1 MKVKPI
7 EDAITKMTMGF
18 WRLDRREVNALSMA
32 MVQKKRSI
40 KSRMRVEFKPE
51 QEAYIVHD
59 LSDNEVYYL
68 TEDQLPDWAKESM
81 SLLHLLPPE
90 SELDDVGFF
99 YAPGIYYLEIK
110 TAVPSGHRRKLSAGQ
125 NGS

>member
-1 MKVKPI
+1 MKMSEQDMDI
-7 EDAITKMTMGF
+7 MFHWHLSTAE
-18 WRLDRREVNALSMA
+18 REAYYAMA
-32 MVQKKRSI
+32 RNRKNI

-51 QEAYIVHD
+51 QGAYIVHD

-68 TEDQLPDWAKESM
+68 TEVNLPDWAKESM

-125 NGS
+125 DGS

>member
-1 MKVKPI
+1 MKMSEQDMDI
-7 EDAITKMTMGF
+7 MFHWHLSAAE
-18 WRLDRREVNALSMA
+18 REAYSAWVYA
-32 MVQKKRSI
+32 MVRSRKNI
-40 KSRMRVEFKPE
+40 NSRMRVEFKPE

-68 TEDQLPDWAKESM
+68 AEVNLPDWAKESM

-110 TAVPSGHRRKLSAGQ
+110 TAVPSGHRRKLSAGKD
-125 NGS
+125 GS

>member
-1 MKVKPI
+1 MKMSEQDMDI
-7 EDAITKMTMGF
+7 MFHWHLSTAE
-18 WRLDRREVNALSMA
+18 REAYYAMA
-32 MVQKKRSI
+32 RNRKNI

-68 TEDQLPDWAKESM
+68 TEDQLPEWAKESM

-110 TAVPSGHRRKLSAGQ
+110 TAVPSGHRRKLSA
-125 NGS
+125 